1 MATIVFKVGTGAASY
16 SNSYSVDLESSSDQ
30 YLEASGSSA
39 FDLSTYG
46 ESFSI
51 SMWVKPESL
60 PSDKLLTMVSKGN
73 AFRAYADSNNF
84 RVFVGPTSTGPSEN
98 AYISNGGSATGV
110 WHHVVMTYDG
120 NSLNDSSFVASGQF
134 VSKIYRNATAGTSY
148 RALYV
153 GRLTNSTSATNSNT
167 FQIGGSDTS
176 TTDPFLAPYS
186 YSSFDGAIDEVS
198 YWNKAL
204 SSSEVTELYN
214 SGSAADLSSH
224 SAVSNLVSWWRMGD
238 NASDDLTADTGQITD
253 VEGSNNLIP
262 RNTTSSSK
270 VEDTPGS

>member
-1 MATIVFKVGTGAASY
+1 MALVFRVNGSGGASY
-16 SNSYSVDLESSSDQ
+16 SNSYSVDLERSSDQ

-73 AFRAYADSNNF
+73 AFRAYVDPSNF
-84 RVFVGPTSTGPSEN
+84 RVMVGPSSMGPAEA
-98 AYISNGGSATGV
+98 AYVYNGGSATGT
-110 WHHVVMTYDG
+110 WHHVVITYDG
-120 NSLNDSSFVASGQF
+120 DSLNDASFVASGQF
-134 VSKIYRNATAGTSY
+134 VSKIYRDSSAGTSY
-148 RALYV
+148 RI
-153 GRLTNSTSATNSNT
+153 GGSRLTNSTSATNSNT
-167 FQIGGSDTS
+167 FQIGASDTNTS
-176 TTDPFLAPYS
+176 DSFLAS
-186 YSSFDGAIDEVS
+186 WYSSFDGAIDEVS
-198 YWNKAL
+198 YWDKAL
-204 SSSEVTELYN
+204 SSTEVTELYN

-238 NASDDLTADTGQITD
+238 HASDDLTADTGQITD

>member
-1 MATIVFKVGTGAASY
+1 MALVFRVNGSGGASY
-16 SNSYSVDLESSSDQ
+16 SNSYSVDLEASSDQ

-60 PSDKLLTMVSKGN
+60 ASNLFTMVSKGN
-73 AFRAYADSNNF
+73 AFRSYATTNF
-84 RVFVGPTSTGPSEN
+84 FYVHVGPTTTGPSEN
-98 AYISNGGSATGV
+98 AYIYNGGSATGV
-110 WHHVVMTYDG
+110 WHHVVITYDG
-120 NSLNDSSFVASGQF
+120 NSLNNASFVASGQF
-134 VSKIYRNATAGTSY
+134 LCKIYRNATAGTSY
-148 RALYV
+148 RAQYV

-186 YSSFDGAIDEVS
+186 YSSFDGSIDEVS
-198 YWNKAL
+198 YWDKAL
-204 SSSEVTELYN
+204 SSTEVTELYN

>member
-1 MATIVFKVGTGAASY
+1 MGEYLIFRVMNQSSY
-16 SNSYSVDLESSSDQ
+16 SNVYSIDFEKDSSQ
-30 YLEASGSSA
+30 YLEASGNSA

-60 PSDKLLTMVSKGN
+60 SGKLFTMVSKGN
-73 AFRAYADSNNF
+73 AFRAYADSGNF
-84 RVFVGPTSTGPSEN
+84 RVHVGPSSTGPHES
-98 AYISNGGSATGV
+98 AYVSNGGSATGV
-110 WHHVVMTYDG
+110 WHHVVITYDG
-120 NSLNDSSFVASGQF
+120 DSLNDASFVASSQY

-167 FQIGGSDTS
+167 FQIGASDTNTS
-176 TTDPFLAPYS
+176 DGFLAS
-186 YSSFDGAIDEVS
+186 WYSSFDGAIDEVS
-198 YWNKAL
+198 YWDKAL

-214 SGSAADLSSH
+214 SGTPADLAQH
-224 SAVSNLVSWWRMGD
+224 SAYDDLTSWYRMGD
-238 NASDDLTADTGQITD
+238 HASDDLTADTGQVTD
-253 VEGSNNLIP
+253 AKGSNHLTP
-262 RNTTSSSK
+262 KNTTSSNK

>member
-1 MATIVFKVGTGAASY
+1 MATLVFKVGTGAASY

-73 AFRAYADSNNF
+73 AFRAYVDPSNF

-120 NSLNDSSFVASGQF
+120 NSLNDASFVASGQF

-148 RALYV
+148 RAQYV

-167 FQIGGSDTS
+167 FQIGGSDTNTS
-176 TTDPFLAPYS
+176 DPFLS
-186 YSSFDGAIDEVS
+186 SWYSSFDGAIDEVS